1 MTQAAKPE
9 RADGYAWKLREL
21 PSELSVND
29 EVRGVVEQRVDEACK
44 TFSSFLTQFEWKM
57 QPEHG
62 SMKADPPSA

>member
-1 MTQAAKPE
+1 MIQAAKPE

-21 PSELSVND
+21 LSELSVND
-29 EVRGVVEQRVDEACK
+29 EVRGVVEQRLDEACK

-62 SMKADPPSA
+62 PMKADPPSA